1 MSETTNR
8 FVNRTGEKLN
18 YRVLKVE
25 EVIRND
31 AGEISELVV
40 SVERAD
46 EEETSGTK
54 LNAENLNTIINS
66 MIEEIK
72 NKAV

>member
-1 MSETTNR
+1 MSETTNK

-25 EVIRND
+25 KVLRNEVGD
-31 AGEISELVV
+31 ISELVV

-46 EEETSGTK
+46 EATTSGTK
-54 LNAENLNTIINS
+54 LNAEDLTTIVAN

-72 NKAV
+72 NKAE